1 MCHGKIGMV
10 GDRTSSHGVHYV
22 LDFLRD
28 RGSFIFLPIEFLQPV
43 GEHPTSSRSNQPK
56 GHKSDLQRVAV
67 RTDPEAHTSVPYLAT
82 LSKYSE
88 SLALNYE
95 KDL

>member
-10 GDRTSSHGVHYV
+10 GDRTSSHGVHCV

-28 RGSFIFLPIEFLQPV
+28 HGSFTFLPIEFFQPV

-56 GHKSDLQRVAV
+56 GQKSDLQRVGV
-67 RTDPEAHTSVPYLAT
+67 RADPEAHTSVP
-82 LSKYSE
+82 LSCHLE
-88 SLALNYE
+88 
-95 KDL
+95 

>member
-10 GDRTSSHGVHYV
+10 GDRTSSHGVHCG
-22 LDFLRD
+22 LRD
-28 RGSFIFLPIEFLQPV
+28 RGSFIFLPSEFLQPV

-67 RTDPEAHTSVPYLAT
+67 RTDPEAHTSVP
-82 LSKYSE
+82 LSCH
-88 SLALNYE
+88 LG
-95 KDL
+95 